1 MQAMFAQLPAM
12 VSSRDVD
19 LDNDNHHKDEDDKDD
34 HEDGDDEDDHEDE
47 DDKSMI
53 WCNLKS

>member
-19 LDNDNHHKDEDDKDD
+19 LDNDNHH
-34 HEDGDDEDDHEDE
+34 DDEDENWI
-47 DDKSMI
+47 I
-53 WCNLKS
+53 WCNWSS

>member
-19 LDNDNHHKDEDDKDD
+19 LDNDNHHRDEDA
-34 HEDGDDEDDHEDE
+34 EDDEADEGEDE
-47 DDKSMI
+47 DWII
-53 WCNLKS
+53 WCNLSS